1 MTISNSS
8 GVSFLD
14 DLERK
19 IADKF
24 PGAFVDK
31 DKARALGLD
40 KALPSFL
47 VDWLVSKFTVGD
59 DVDKMRVKQ
68 FVDKYLPDKSK
79 AEHIK
84 SEIVGGAELKIIDR
98 FGVSVNVS
106 TGIHELSIPSLD
118 LTCQTVLPSLIEKY
132 PRLLS
137 GSEWGLGTLSYNP
150 YVGSKK
156 KGSVV
161 LVDFQPFQA
170 FSIDLDY
177 YIDQRSHFT
186 IEEWI
191 DLIIRSMEYNS
202 DKFTFEQKL
211 LMLARLVPVLQPRV
225 NQIELGA
232 KGTGKSF
239 VYTKLSKYVWLI
251 SGGVVTR
258 AQLLYDMSRK
268 KAGIITL
275 YDHIVL
281 DEIQTIDFDK
291 PEEIIGALKGYLESG
306 AFNIASYSGTASSG
320 IGILGNIK
328 LTKDHKPVNP
338 VFVVELPPFMQET
351 AFLDRYHV
359 ILPGWCLPRLNKDHI
374 VSGLALNSEYVSEI
388 FHDLRLRTEYYRFV
402 EDSVRTKG
410 DLRDINA
417 VKSVATGLLKL
428 LFPNLDRTSKEEF
441 AEFCLEP
448 AIEYRRNL
456 REQLN
461 YLDPEYKIDI
471 ADIRVS

>member
-1 MTISNSS
+1 M
-8 GVSFLD
+8 D
-14 DLERK
+14 DLELK
-19 IADKF
+19 LVDKF
-24 PGAFVDK
+24 HGAYVDK

-47 VDWLVSKFTVGD
+47 VDWLVSKFTIGD
-59 DVDKMRVKQ
+59 DVDKLRVKQ
-68 FVDKYLPDKSK
+68 FVDKYLPDKNR

-84 SEIVGGAELKIIDR
+84 SEIVKGAEIKIIDR
-98 FGVSVNVS
+98 FGITVNVS
-106 TGIHELSIPSLD
+106 NGVHELSIPSLD
-118 LTCQTVLPSLIEKY
+118 LARQTVLPSVIERF

-150 YVGSKK
+150 SFDNRK
-156 KGSVV
+156 KGSII

-170 FSIDLDY
+170 FNIDLDY
-177 YIDQRSHFT
+177 YIEQRSYFT
-186 IEEWI
+186 TEEWI
-191 DLIIRSMEYNS
+191 DLIIRSMEYNPR
-202 DKFTFEQKL
+202 KFTLEQKL

-306 AFNIASYSGTASSG
+306 VFNIASYSGTASSG

-328 LTKDHKPVNP
+328 LTKEHTPANP
-338 VFVVELPPFMQET
+338 VFITELPLFMQET

-374 VSGLALNSEYVSEI
+374 VSGLALNSEYLSEI
-388 FHDLRLRTEYYRFV
+388 FHGLRLRTEYYRYV
-402 EDSVRTKG
+402 EDSVKTRG

-417 VKSVATGLLKL
+417 VRAVSTGLLKL
-428 LFPNLDRTSKEEF
+428 LFPNLDKIKKEEF
-441 AEFCLEP
+441 AQFCLEP
-448 AIEYRRNL
+448 AKGFRMNL

-461 YLDPEYKIDI
+461 YLDAEYRLDI
-471 ADIRVS
+471 AEIQVN